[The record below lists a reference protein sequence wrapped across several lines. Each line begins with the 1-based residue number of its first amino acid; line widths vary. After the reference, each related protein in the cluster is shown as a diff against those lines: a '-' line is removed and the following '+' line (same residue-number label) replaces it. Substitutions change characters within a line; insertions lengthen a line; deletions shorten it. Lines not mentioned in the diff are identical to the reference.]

1 MPPEPVHGP
10 ARRATVH
17 YYVQF
22 TAGTGG
28 LVRDGLGVRLDRLR
42 VEYADDSAMILEST
56 TPPEGVA
63 AIPFLK
69 NAFVVLA
76 VTERQNLAKSIGR
89 LSQVMRR
96 DQFRSVPASADRF
109 RVMAHVDGSL
119 VPIEPR
125 ARTALERAV
134 TRHTGGRVEP
144 RGRGREYWVVGRQA
158 LSELLFCARLPTAP
172 RRPTP
177 KGALSYELAAMLVAA
192 SNPTPED
199 RFLDPF
205 AGTGALVVARAELP
219 VRALWYSDVELEQ
232 HRRALSAQ
240 LSRRTPVRLLAEDGL
255 ALPSIA
261 DGSIDAIVTDPP
273 WGEHAALDR
282 PFRDFARAVGES
294 FARTLHPV
302 RGRYVLLINRR
313 NAAATGDALAA
324 AALAPTARHDI
335 LVNGHPASVLLG
347 RVVRRSGC

>member
-1 MPPEPVHGP
+1 V
-10 ARRATVH
+10 R

-28 LVRDGLGVRLDRLR
+28 LVREGLAARLDRLR
-42 VEYADDSAMILEST
+42 VDYADDSAMILEST
-56 TPPEGVA
+56 TAPDGVA
-63 AIPFLK
+63 VVPFLK

-76 VTERQNLAKSIGR
+76 VTERHNLAKSIGR
-89 LSQVMRR
+89 LGHALRW
-96 DQFRSVPASADRF
+96 DHFRSLSGAADRF
-109 RVMAHVDGSL
+109 RLMAHVDGSL
-119 VPIEPR
+119 VPIDPR
-125 ARTALERAV
+125 TRTALERAV

-144 RGRGREYWVVGRQA
+144 RGSGQEYWVVGRQELA
-158 LSELLFCARLPTAP
+158 ELLFCARLPKAP

-219 VRALWYSDVELEQ
+219 ARTLWYSDLGLEQ

-240 LSRRTPVRLLAEDGL
+240 LSRRTRVRLLAEDAL
-255 ALPSIA
+255 TLPSIA
-261 DGSIDAIVTDPP
+261 DGTIDAIVTDPP
-273 WGEHAALDR
+273 WGEHADLDR
-282 PFRDFARAVGES
+282 PFTDLARAVGES

-302 RGRYVLLINRR
+302 QGRYVVLINRR
-313 NAAATGDALAA
+313 NADTLSDGLIA
-324 AALAPTARHDI
+324 AALPPTGRHDI

-347 RVVRRSGC
+347 RAVQRSGG

>member
-1 MPPEPVHGP
+1 MPAEPVHGP
-10 ARRATVH
+10 ARRAPVR
-17 YYVQF
+17 YFVQF

-28 LVRDGLGVRLDRLR
+28 LVQEGLRARLAKLR
-42 VEYADDSAMILEST
+42 PEYADDSAMILAST
-56 TPPEGVA
+56 SPPDEVA

-76 VTERQNLAKSIGR
+76 VTERQNLAKSIAR
-89 LSQVMRR
+89 LSQAMRR
-96 DQFRSVPASADRF
+96 DEFRSVPDPADRF
-109 RVMAHVDGSL
+109 RLMAHVDGCL

-144 RGRGREYWVVGRQA
+144 RGRGREYWVVGRQG
-158 LSELLFCARLPTAP
+158 LPELLFCARLPKAP
-172 RRPTP
+172 RPPTP

-192 SNPTPED
+192 SDPTPDD

-205 AGTGALVVARAELP
+205 AGTGSLVVARAQLP
-219 VRALWYSDVELEQ
+219 ARALWYSDVELEQ
-232 HRRALSAQ
+232 HRHALSAQ
-240 LSRRTPVRLLAEDGL
+240 LSRRTPVRLLAEDAL

-273 WGEHAALDR
+273 WGEHADLGR
-282 PFRDFARAVGES
+282 PFRDFAGAVGES

-302 RGRYVLLINRR
+302 RGRYVLLVNRR
-313 NAAATGDALAA
+313 NADAMGNALDA
-324 AALAPTARHDI
+324 AALAPAARHDI

-347 RVVRRSGC
+347 RVARRSGC